1 MYVPAH
7 FEERDVAKL
16 HGAIRAHSFATIVI
30 DGPAG
35 LVPSHVPVLL
45 DPEQGKLGT
54 LLFHV
59 AKPNP
64 QWSAVTPE
72 TEALAIF
79 LGPHAYVSPSWYAT
93 KRESGKVVPTWNY
106 VAVHA
111 YGPLEVFHDLEALRD
126 LVTRLTAMHEGERPD
141 AWSPSDAP
149 REFID
154 GQLRAIVGLRMPIT
168 RLVGKWKVSQNRPE
182 ADRLGAISALEASA
196 DASDRATAAEMRA
209 ALESGRESSR

>member
-1 MYVPAH
+1 MYIPAH

-16 HGAIRAHSFATIVI
+16 HDAIRAYPFATIVI
-30 DGPAG
+30 AGPNG
-35 LVPSHVPVLL
+35 LIPSHVPVLL
-45 DPEQGKLGT
+45 DASRGELGT

-64 QWSAVTPE
+64 QWSAVTPQ

-93 KRESGKVVPTWNY
+93 TRESGKVVPTWNY

-111 YGPLEVFHDLEALRD
+111 YGPLEVFHDAEELRD
-126 LVTRLTAMHEGERPD
+126 LVTRLTAMHEGDGPE

-168 RLVGKWKVSQNRPE
+168 RLVGKWKVSQNRPK
-182 ADRLGAISALEASA
+182 ADRLSATAALEASA

-209 ALESGRESSR
+209 ALEAGR